1 MLKYY
6 NFLEKLR
13 EREKEQARSN
23 LGSAIL
29 EAQSW
34 KRSLTKAIQYH
45 KYRLQILSKM
55 AESKNAEGAKDNYKD
70 DIECLESDLKIP
82 KEVGDRAGEGN
93 AYCNLGNAHDGLGD
107 FKKAIDYH
115 ELHLKIAKEVGDR
128 AGEGSAYGNLGNAH
142 HSLGDFKKAIDYHKL
157 HLKIAKEVG
166 DRAGEGRA
174 YCNLGNAHRRLGDLK
189 KGIDYHE
196 LHLKIAKEVGDRAG
210 EGKAY
215 GNLGN
220 AHGSLGDFKK
230 AIDYHKLHLKIA
242 KEVGDRAIEGS
253 VYGHL
258 GNAHHSLGDFK
269 KAIDYHKLHLKIAKE
284 VGDRAGEGRAYCNL
298 GNAHRRLGDFKKAID
313 YHELHLK
320 IAKEVGDR
328 AGEGI
333 AYCNLGNAHDSLGDL
348 KKAIDYHE
356 LDLKIAKEVGDKA
369 GEGSA
374 YGNLGNAH
382 GSLGDFIKAID
393 YHELHLKIA
402 KEVGDRAG
410 EGSAYCNLGNA
421 LQRLGDFKKAIDYH
435 ELDLKIAK
443 EVGDRAG
450 EGVAYGNL
458 GNAHDSLGDFKKAID
473 YHELH
478 LKIAK
483 EVGDRAGEGRVY
495 GNLGNA
501 HHSLGDFKKAIDYHK
516 LHLKIAK
523 EVGDRAGEGMAYG
536 NLGNAHDR
544 LGDFK
549 KAIDY
554 HELDLKIAKK
564 VGDKAGEG
572 SAYSN
577 LGNLYDRLGD
587 VKNAIDSFKRSIAI
601 LNHIRD
607 KLQFND
613 DWKVSY
619 RNMHD
624 TAYTNL
630 WRLLLK
636 QGKIIEALFCAEQG
650 RAQALKDLM
659 EEKYGMKTTSAE
671 SGEGN
676 VLTCDILSSLPS
688 NIVFIGIDREE
699 VVFWVRK
706 EGENVELRRGQI
718 SDGSWK
724 NNVET
729 YLQLIMENAC
739 LQLGVRAD
747 VKCEDR
753 SLEKVK
759 DEKLANERSST
770 PRGSSAQL
778 EKNALRTLYDFLFGP
793 IADLVQGH
801 EVIFVPEGL
810 LCLVPYAAL
819 MDLNSKYLCEAL
831 RIRVL
836 PSLTTLKLITD
847 CEADYH
853 SKTGALLVGDP
864 WVQGRT
870 YKGAK
875 LQQLHGARKE
885 VKMIGQILGIA
896 ALIGKQATKDQVL
909 KRLSSVAL
917 VHIAAHGDMA
927 TGEIALAPNTAKSSS
942 TPNSAQHSNFP
953 VKEDDDDD
961 DDVLLTMKDV
971 LDVKM
976 RARLVVLSCCHSAR
990 GEVKA
995 EGVVGIARA
1004 FLGAGARSV
1013 LVSLCA
1019 IDDEATLEFMK
1030 IFYRHLV
1037 NETSASQALN
1047 RAMKCMRESVKFSAV
1062 KYWAPFVLIGDDVT
1076 LQFDE
1081 TKQLPR

>member
-1 MLKYY
+1 
-6 NFLEKLR
+6 
-13 EREKEQARSN
+13 
-23 LGSAIL
+23 
-29 EAQSW
+29 
-34 KRSLTKAIQYH
+34 
-45 KYRLQILSKM
+45 M
-55 AESKNAEGAKDNYKD
+55 AETKKQEGAKDNYKD
-70 DIECLESDLKIP
+70 DIECLESDLKIA
-82 KEVGDRAGEGN
+82 KDVGDSAGEG
-93 AYCNLGNAHDGLGD
+93 
-107 FKKAIDYH
+107 K
-115 ELHLKIAKEVGDR
+115 
-128 AGEGSAYGNLGNAH
+128 AYGNLGNAH
-142 HSLGDFKKAIDYHKL
+142 HRLGDFKKAIDYHKL

-174 YCNLGNAHRRLGDLK
+174 YGNLGNAHHRLGDFKKAIDNHKLRLKIAKEVGDRAGEGRAYGNLGNAHNSLGDFKKAIYYHELDLKIAKDVGDRAGEGKAYGNLGNAHNSLGDFKKAIDYHELHLKIAKEVGDRTGEGKAYCNLGNAHHRLGDVEK
-189 KGIDYHE
+189 AIDYHE

-220 AHGSLGDFKK
+220 AHHRFGDFKK
-230 AIDYHKLHLKIA
+230 AIDYHELDLKIA
-242 KEVGDRAIEGS
+242 KD
-253 VYGHL
+253 
-258 GNAHHSLGDFK
+258 
-269 KAIDYHKLHLKIAKE
+269 
-284 VGDRAGEGRAYCNL
+284 VGDRAGEGKAYGNL
-298 GNAHRRLGDFKKAID
+298 GNAHNRLGDFKKAID

-328 AGEGI
+328 TGEGK
-333 AYCNLGNAHDSLGDL
+333 AYCNLGNAH
-348 KKAIDYHE
+348 
-356 LDLKIAKEVGDKA
+356 
-369 GEGSA
+369 
-374 YGNLGNAH
+374 N
-382 GSLGDFIKAID
+382 
-393 YHELHLKIA
+393 
-402 KEVGDRAG
+402 
-410 EGSAYCNLGNA
+410 
-421 LQRLGDFKKAIDYH
+421 
-435 ELDLKIAK
+435 
-443 EVGDRAG
+443 
-450 EGVAYGNL
+450 
-458 GNAHDSLGDFKKAID
+458 SLGDFKKAID

-483 EVGDRAGEGRVY
+483 EVGDRAGEGKAY

-501 HHSLGDFKKAIDYHK
+501 HHRFGDFKKAIDYHELHLK
-516 LHLKIAK
+516 IVKRVGDRAGEGKAYCNLGNAHHRLGDVEKAIDYHELHLKIAK
-523 EVGDRAGEGMAYG
+523 EVGDRAGEGKANC
-536 NLGNAHDR
+536 NLGNAHNS
-544 LGDFK
+544 LGDLK

-554 HELDLKIAKK
+554 HELDLKIAKE
-564 VGDKAGEG
+564 VGDGAGEG
-572 SAYSN
+572 MAYCN
-577 LGNLYDRLGD
+577 LGNAHHRLGD
-587 VKNAIDSFKRSIAI
+587 VENAIDCFKRSIAI

-659 EEKYGMKTTSAE
+659 EENYGMKTTSAE

-676 VLTCDILSSLPS
+676 VPTCDILSCLPS

-729 YLQLIMENAC
+729 YLQFIVENAC

-770 PRGSSAQL
+770 PRGSSTQL
-778 EKNALRTLYDFLFGP
+778 AKNALRTLYDFLFGP
-793 IADLVQGH
+793 IADLVQGN
-801 EVIFVPEGL
+801 EVIFVPEGP
-810 LCLVPYAAL
+810 LCLVPYAAF

-831 RIRVL
+831 RIRVI

-875 LQQLHGARKE
+875 LQQLQGARKE
-885 VKMIGQILGIA
+885 VKMIEQILGIA

-942 TPNSAQHSNFP
+942 TPNSAQRSHFP
-953 VKEDDDDD
+953 VKDDDDDDDDD

-1013 LVSLCA
+1013 LVSLWA
-1019 IDDEATLEFMK
+1019 INDEATLEFMK

-1037 NETSASQALN
+1037 NETSTSQALN

>member
-1 MLKYY
+1 
-6 NFLEKLR
+6 
-13 EREKEQARSN
+13 
-23 LGSAIL
+23 
-29 EAQSW
+29 
-34 KRSLTKAIQYH
+34 
-45 KYRLQILSKM
+45 M
-55 AESKNAEGAKDNYKD
+55 AETKNPEGAKDNYKD
-70 DIECLESDLKIP
+70 DIGCLERDLKIVKEVGDRAEKGRAYGNLGNAHHRLGGFKKAIGYHELHLKIAIEVGDRAGEGMAYGNLGNAHHSLGDFKKAIDYHELHLKIVKEVGDTAGEGRAYCNLGNAHHRLGDLKKAIDYHELDLKIT
-82 KEVGDRAGEGN
+82 KEVGDRAGEGRAYGN
-93 AYCNLGNAHDGLGD
+93 LGNAHHSLGDFKQAINYHELDLKIAKEVGDGAGEGRAYCNLGNAHQSLGDFKKATDYHELHLKIVKEVGNRAGEGGAYCNLGNAHQSLGD

-115 ELHLKIAKEVGDR
+115 ELHLKIAKEVGNR
-128 AGEGSAYGNLGNAH
+128 AGEG
-142 HSLGDFKKAIDYHKL
+142 
-157 HLKIAKEVG
+157 V
-166 DRAGEGRA
+166 A
-174 YCNLGNAHRRLGDLK
+174 YCNLGNAHF
-189 KGIDYHE
+189 
-196 LHLKIAKEVGDRAG
+196 
-210 EGKAY
+210 
-215 GNLGN
+215 
-220 AHGSLGDFKK
+220 SLGDFKQ
-230 AIDYHKLHLKIA
+230 
-242 KEVGDRAIEGS
+242 
-253 VYGHL
+253 
-258 GNAHHSLGDFK
+258 
-269 KAIDYHKLHLKIAKE
+269 
-284 VGDRAGEGRAYCNL
+284 
-298 GNAHRRLGDFKKAID
+298 AID

-320 IAKEVGDR
+320 IAKEVGNR
-328 AGEGI
+328 AGEGG
-333 AYCNLGNAHDSLGDL
+333 AYGNLGNAHDSLGDF
-348 KKAIDYHE
+348 KKAIYHHE
-356 LDLKIAKEVGDKA
+356 LHLKIAKEVGDKA
-369 GEGSA
+369 GEGKA
-374 YGNLGNAH
+374 YCNLGNAH
-382 GSLGDFIKAID
+382 HSLGDLKKAID
-393 YHELHLKIA
+393 YHKLDLKIVKEVGDRAGKGRAYCNLGNAYYSLGDLKKAIDYHGLYLKIA
-402 KEVGDRAG
+402 KEVGDREG
-410 EGSAYCNLGNA
+410 EGMAYGNLGNAHHCLGDFKKAIDYHELRLNIAKEVGNRVGEGKAYCNLGNA
-421 LQRLGDFKKAIDYH
+421 HHSLGDFKKAIDYH

-450 EGVAYGNL
+450 EG
-458 GNAHDSLGDFKKAID
+458 
-473 YHELH
+473 
-478 LKIAK
+478 
-483 EVGDRAGEGRVY
+483 R
-495 GNLGNA
+495 
-501 HHSLGDFKKAIDYHK
+501 
-516 LHLKIAK
+516 
-523 EVGDRAGEGMAYG
+523 
-536 NLGNAHDR
+536 
-544 LGDFK
+544 
-549 KAIDY
+549 
-554 HELDLKIAKK
+554 
-564 VGDKAGEG
+564 
-572 SAYSN
+572 AYSN
-577 LGNLYDRLGD
+577 LGNDHNRLGD
-587 VKNAIDSFKRSIAI
+587 FENAIASFKRSIAM

-624 TAYTNL
+624 TAYTYL

-636 QGKIIEALFCAEQG
+636 QGKIIEALFYAEQG

-659 EEKYGMKTTSAE
+659 EEKYGLKTTSAE

-676 VLTCDILSSLPS
+676 VPTCDILSCLPS

-699 VVFWVRK
+699 VVFWVSK
-706 EGENVELRRGQI
+706 GGENVELRRGQI
-718 SDGSWK
+718 SDDGRK
-724 NNVET
+724 NNAET

-759 DEKLANERSST
+759 DEKLANEPSST
-770 PRGSSAQL
+770 PRGSSTQL

-793 IADLVQGH
+793 IADLVQGN
-801 EVIFVPEGL
+801 EVIFVPEGP
-810 LCLVPYAAL
+810 LCLVPYAAF

-847 CEADYH
+847 CAADYH

-875 LQQLHGARKE
+875 LQQLPGARKE
-885 VKMIGQILGIA
+885 AKMVEQRLGIA

-909 KRLSSVAL
+909 KRLSSVAF

-942 TPNSAQHSNFP
+942 TPNSAQRSHFR
-953 VKEDDDDD
+953 VKDD

-976 RARLVVLSCCHSAR
+976 RAKLVVLSCCHSAR

-1013 LVSLCA
+1013 LVSLWA